1 MTAHAAMTPAEV
13 WEIIDFW
20 AGLPWP
26 LSRVDAQ
33 QRAVDRLGW
42 TIEVEDGRGYL
53 FNHDITPSEVSMSG
67 IDTVKFVRFV
77 IADKV
82 EEETPETRA
91 YLGDLFTL
99 TVREGAARLGRP
111 SIRRVRGQTDATW
124 DLGPARIS
132 VTLYRWLA
140 AAKFF
145 TPEGR

>member
-1 MTAHAAMTPAEV
+1 MTPTGV
-13 WEIIDFW
+13 WEIVDFW

-26 LSRVDAQ
+26 LARAEAQ
-33 QRAVDRLGW
+33 RRAVDRLGW

-53 FNHDITPSEVSMSG
+53 FNHDITPPEVSMSG
-67 IDTVKFVRFV
+67 IDTVAFVRFV
-77 IADKV
+77 IGDKV

-99 TVREGAARLGRP
+99 TVREGTARFDRP

-124 DLGPARIS
+124 DLGPARVVVS
-132 VTLYRWLA
+132 HSRRLV

-145 TPEGR
+145 TPEGRDRHV